1 MVRIQSTQPRK
12 QRKGRYNA
20 PLHQKGKFLS
30 APLSAELQSQYDRR
44 SVRVV
49 QGDTVKMLRGD
60 LAGEEGVVDEIST
73 RNNRLYV
80 HGVSVTKADG
90 TEVPRPVDPS
100 NVQVIKLNL
109 KDSIRAERLG
119 GSE

>member
-1 MVRIQSTQPRK
+1 GCVEYIGDIR
-12 QRKGRYNA
+12 GRA
-20 PLHQKGKFLS
+20 TSREPHSKEARVLSRRCGCGK
-30 APLSAELQSQYDRR
+30 E
-44 SVRVV
+44 
-49 QGDTVKMLRGD
+49 
-60 LAGEEGVVDEIST
+60 AGEEGVVDEINARSSQ
-73 RNNRLYV
+73 LYV

-109 KDSIRAERLG
+109 KDSMRAERLG